1 MKRIV
6 GCYCN
11 IGKDYMCGISLQNAV
26 QLENNIDCNDLETI
40 LVDFQIQNIK
50 PHLNC
55 YLVFR
60 IAHLQLLHIIFYYMF
75 LYIYTDIY

>member
-1 MKRIV
+1 M
-6 GCYCN
+6 
-11 IGKDYMCGISLQNAV
+11 

-55 YLVFR
+55 YLIFR
-60 IAHLQLLHIIFYYMF
+60 IAHWQLLHPIFYYMF
-75 LYIYTDIY
+75 LGVYTDIY